1 MAIFAAAT
9 TPEGL
14 SPSPIPRRPVSRFLV
29 AGAAG
34 PQLVCGVSA
43 SDVNEGAD
51 VPERN
56 TFAAISPSLPP
67 VSLKRLRRARGGAPG
82 GGVGTLGAADRSR
95 FATLDTA
102 STRAVDELIQF
113 GVLLSSA
120 RPPSLTETIMAPNVR
135 IGPRFR
141 DGLVARCLALRLYF
155 LILDCL
161 CFYLHASCR
170 GQLSFLCKL
179 LTRTECTTSVASLCY
194 FMG

>member
-14 SPSPIPRRPVSRFLV
+14 SPSPTPRRPVSRFLV

-43 SDVNEGAD
+43 SDVKEGAD

-102 STRAVDELIQF
+102 STGAVDELIQF

-135 IGPRFR
+135 IGPRYR
-141 DGLVARCLALRLYF
+141 DGLVARCLALRLSF
-155 LILDCL
+155 FILECL

-179 LTRTECTTSVASLCY
+179 RTRRECTTSVSSLCY

>member
-1 MAIFAAAT
+1 MEIFAAAT

-14 SPSPIPRRPVSRFLV
+14 SPSPTPRRPVSRFLV

-34 PQLVCGVSA
+34 PRLVCGVSA
-43 SDVNEGAD
+43 SEVNEGAD

-67 VSLKRLRRARGGAPG
+67 VSLKRLRRAGGGAPG
-82 GGVGTLGAADRSR
+82 GGVGTLGVADRSH

-102 STRAVDELIQF
+102 STRTVDELIQF

-120 RPPSLTETIMAPNVR
+120 QPPSLTETIMAPKVR
-135 IGPRFR
+135 IDPRLR
-141 DGLVARCLALRLYF
+141 DGLVARCLALRLCFFILYF
-155 LILDCL
+155 L

-170 GQLSFLCKL
+170 RQLSLLCKL
-179 LTRTECTTSVASLCY
+179 LTRTECTTSVASLCS